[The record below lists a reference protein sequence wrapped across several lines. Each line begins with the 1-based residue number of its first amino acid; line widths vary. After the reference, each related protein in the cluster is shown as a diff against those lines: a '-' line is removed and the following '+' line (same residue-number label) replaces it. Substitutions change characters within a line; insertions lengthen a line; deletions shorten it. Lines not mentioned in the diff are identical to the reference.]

1 MMETTPA
8 SNMLKPNSTSSML
21 TPTPEDTARR
31 RSQNPIQ
38 IVVVSVVPSEMQ
50 RGRFD
55 IGVKLSAGVN
65 GFDEAENRKDGR
77 EETQNFV
84 VFLYFLK
91 RGPFLGLL
99 PAIGEFLNTEE
110 YEALVFADA
119 CTRATL
125 KAADFL
131 AYGDNTEK
139 QLYEKLCR
147 KGFPKEACAAAVG
160 FCVEKRYIDEED
172 QLRRFME
179 MLCTRKKYGLRRI
192 KQEIYQKGFSDR
204 AVKAVFSDMAQTL
217 DFDSAARS
225 RVKKLGADA
234 FSAPDKKKRA
244 TASLLRLGF
253 SYNEIQ
259 RAVKAVFGNGSDW
272 EASEED
278 ACSDEDMFS
287 QE

>member
-1 MMETTPA
+1 MMETPPA
-8 SNMLKPNSTSSML
+8 SNIWKLE
-21 TPTPEDTARR
+21 PEDTAHR
-31 RSQNPIQ
+31 RSRNPIQ

-55 IGVKLSAGVN
+55 IGVKLSAGDI
-65 GFDEAENRKDGR
+65 GFVDGAESERNGR
-77 EETQNFV
+77 EEIRNFV
-84 VFLYFLK
+84 VFLYYLK
-91 RGPFLGLL
+91 REPFLGLL
-99 PAIGEFLNTEE
+99 PATGEFLNTEE

-160 FCVEKRYIDEED
+160 FCVEKHYIDEEA
-172 QLRRFME
+172 QLRRFMD

-192 KQEIYQKGFSDR
+192 RQEIYQKGFSDR

-217 DFDSAARS
+217 DFDSAVRS

-253 SYNEIQ
+253 SYSEIQ
-259 RAVKAVFGNGSDW
+259 RAVKAVFGAGSDW

-278 ACSDEDMFS
+278 ACFDEDMF
-287 QE
+287 